1 MSDDRKLPPPRK
13 NKYPPKGIT
22 LEMMVRALVE
32 EYGWTELG
40 QKIYIRCFNENPSL
54 KSSMIF
60 LNKTEWARLQV
71 EDLYIYRF
79 GTDEE
84 YAARQELIAARP
96 KYKRDR
102 FDDNAG
108 YDDDFDD
115 DESN

>member
-32 EYGWTELG
+32 EYGWSELG

-96 KYKRDR
+96 KYKHDS